1 MSKFVH
7 CAVFTVATL
16 LLLNESS
23 ASIQIITGLIQR
35 NVFGVPMLH
44 EAQNWP
50 FDPEAG
56 MRRSTQYQQENGIRG
71 EKAIE
76 QLGLGIDGNQERRL
90 VQQHKRDEGH
100 LGGLN
105 FFRP

>member
-1 MSKFVH
+1 M
-7 CAVFTVATL
+7 VAL
-16 LLLNESS
+16 LLVNESS
-23 ASIQIITGLIQR
+23 ASIQVITGLIQR
-35 NVFGVPMLH
+35 NVLGLPMLH
-44 EAQNWP
+44 EEQHWP

-56 MRRSTQYQQENGIRG
+56 IRRSAQYQQINGIRG

-90 VQQHKRDEGH
+90 LQQRKRDEGH